1 MSALTEAA
9 SQKISKKVCASGSS
23 GRASEGLRKRLRA
36 PFPDGLGRSPLQET
50 FSILGAVLEPQSR
63 GVLIRDKLESRGC
76 QWGLPA
82 VCVGSE
88 EGDHTMKRPSSD
100 IRETSRDL
108 FPLSC
113 S

>member
-1 MSALTEAA
+1 MIRRTESEPAA
-9 SQKISKKVCASGSS
+9 PARQKISKKVCAPGSS
-23 GRASEGLRKRLRA
+23 GGA
-36 PFPDGLGRSPLQET
+36 PEAALGVHPGGRRRPPFQET
-50 FSILGAVLEPQSR
+50 FSISGAVLEPHSR

-100 IRETSRDL
+100 IRETSRD
-108 FPLSC
+108 
-113 S
+113 